1 MDLADNAIA
10 VTAGGTHTCALLDTG
25 VVNCWG
31 ANAYGQLGNG
41 STDDAGTNRD
51 SPTTASLIPT
61 KVPVQ
66 LPESATALTAGE
78 FHTCALLDTGAVNCW
93 GSNSYGQLGFGI
105 VTSNEVLPAPP
116 DLPFNTTT
124 TVVAAGKLHTC
135 AVLSTGAAYCWG
147 AHAQG
152 QLGYGDSDP
161 FDLNVEIPQA
171 VLLPITV
178 PGPPTTVTAV
188 AGDGEVVASWD
199 APAIAGGSEIDL
211 YAVTSDPEGQSCT
224 TTGALTCPVTGLTNG
239 TSYTFT
245 VTAQNTEG
253 PSGLSDASA
262 AVAPTAAE
270 APITVPG
277 SPTKV
282 TAVTGDGEVVVS
294 WDAPVEDGG
303 STVTGY
309 TVSSTPGAKTC
320 TTTGSLT
327 CTVNGLTNGTSY
339 TFTVTAKNIEGPSV
353 ASDASAAVAPLMP
366 TVQSV
371 LPGRVFES
379 RSGKPDF
386 ITVDGSFQ
394 GVGPIGAGEVAEFKV
409 TGRAGVP
416 DDAEAVFLNVV
427 AVGPSG
433 SGYLTVFPCGT
444 TPPLASNG
452 NYSTGD
458 VAANAALAK
467 IDVDGNVCVYTS
479 AATDLVIDVNGYTTG

>member
-1 MDLADNAIA
+1 
-10 VTAGGTHTCALLDTG
+10 
-25 VVNCWG
+25 
-31 ANAYGQLGNG
+31 
-41 STDDAGTNRD
+41 
-51 SPTTASLIPT
+51 
-61 KVPVQ
+61 
-66 LPESATALTAGE
+66 
-78 FHTCALLDTGAVNCW
+78 
-93 GSNSYGQLGFGI
+93 
-105 VTSNEVLPAPP
+105 
-116 DLPFNTTT
+116 
-124 TVVAAGKLHTC
+124 
-135 AVLSTGAAYCWG
+135 
-147 AHAQG
+147 
-152 QLGYGDSDP
+152 
-161 FDLNVEIPQA
+161 
-171 VLLPITV
+171 
-178 PGPPTTVTAV
+178 
-188 AGDGEVVASWD
+188 
-199 APAIAGGSEIDL
+199 
-211 YAVTSDPEGQSCT
+211 VTSDPEGQSCT

-253 PSGLSDASA
+253 PSGLSDPSA
-262 AVAPTAAE
+262 AAVPTAAA

-294 WDAPVEDGG
+294 WGAPVEDGG

-379 RSGKPDF
+379 RLGKADFITVDGLFQGVGPIGAGEVAEFKVTGRAGVPDDAEAVFLNVVAVGPSGSGYLAVFPCGTTPPLASNGNYSTGDVAANMALAKIDVDGNVCVYTSAATDLVIDVNGYIPAGAATKALLPGRVFESRLGKPDF
-386 ITVDGSFQ
+386 ITVDGLFQ